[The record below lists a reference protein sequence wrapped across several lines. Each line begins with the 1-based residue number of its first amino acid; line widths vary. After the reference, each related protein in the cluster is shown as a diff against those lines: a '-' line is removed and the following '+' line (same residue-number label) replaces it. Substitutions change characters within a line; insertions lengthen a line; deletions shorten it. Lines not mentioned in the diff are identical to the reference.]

1 MRHADKA
8 RTERN
13 RDMHEDTASA
23 SMVEIQRLME
33 AQDLQAGASRYIVA
47 QERKAERQGDD
58 HRDEVKKIIR
68 GAIPILSAAL
78 DEFLV
83 KQAASKGRPSTATKA
98 LKAIG
103 DMDTVSHIALAL
115 AFSRAFKGQPSRAL
129 AEKMGRQI
137 EIELEAMA
145 LSEADPEAFQKISA
159 LATKGL
165 TPEGMER
172 IHDEAAGETGVRL
185 EWTPREKALIGGT
198 ITNVLLIALEG
209 LFEQRK
215 VKIEGQYYTC
225 VILTEEA
232 AKELEGMQDE
242 LAWSRPFMRPMTVP
256 PRRWERMDTG
266 AYIDPRLSKH
276 VPMVRTFNKHHK
288 RLIREAIKDGSM
300 QPVLDA
306 LNGMQETRFA
316 IDTRVLEVIEWVQ
329 GEKKQPGSSFPLL
342 DKPLPPPRIEPEVW
356 AGLAPETQHAKTR
369 ERKTIRNIRAASK
382 NNSVGL
388 AVDLGEARAL
398 SIIEAF
404 YLPVSMDS
412 RGRVYAVPHFNPQRS
427 DHIKGLF
434 RFADGVPMGAHG
446 GYWLSVH
453 LANCGDFK
461 NAAGQKASKLPM
473 AQRIHWVQENEHLIL
488 AAAADPKATYDWWS
502 AADSPFCFLQACF
515 EYAEWHASGFSPD
528 WLGHI
533 AVALDGSCSGLQH
546 YSALNRAEDEGYH
559 VNLLPRDTVGDIYNV
574 VRDHAAP
581 GLEALAKGGDVTCG
595 LIVAAGFD
603 RGTLK
608 RNTMTY
614 FYGSAQNGMAQQHMD
629 DLMRP
634 LADKVALG
642 TISAHPYAQM
652 VETVDEET
660 GEVTERNDGGF
671 TCANQ
676 LAKSAYHAI
685 TSVAPKADLAAKWF
699 QGIAG
704 ILANEGLSTVWKT
717 PMGMPV
723 VQRYSE
729 YHTKVV
735 NMWLYD
741 RKVKVPEAT
750 STDKVEDGRVMTR
763 ITAKF
768 REAPKAT
775 IDKRKARSAIAPNVI
790 HSLDAAHLQRAV
802 LYALKAGMRH
812 FLMIHDSFATHAGR
826 TAEFSHIIR
835 KAFRDQYDDFCPF
848 EALREG
854 ARQQGLSEEGW
865 EKVDKLERP
874 QRGKL
879 DLNEVLGALY
889 AFA

>member
-1 MRHADKA
+1 MQQ
-8 RTERN
+8 
-13 RDMHEDTASA
+13 DTASA
-23 SMVEIQRLME
+23 SLVDMQRFVE

-47 QERKAERQGDD
+47 QEKKAERQGDD
-58 HRDEVKKIIR
+58 HRDEVKKVIR
-68 GAIPILSAAL
+68 GAIPILSAGL
-78 DEFLV
+78 QDFLA
-83 KQAASKGRPSTATKA
+83 KQETSKGRRSTATKA
-98 LKAIG
+98 LQAIG
-103 DMDTVSHIALAL
+103 DMDKVAHIALSL
-115 AFSRAFKGQPSRAL
+115 AFSRAFKGQPSRVL

-145 LSEADPEAFQKISA
+145 LSEADPEAFKRIAA
-159 LATKGL
+159 LAVKGL
-165 TPEGMER
+165 TQEGMER
-172 IHDEAAGETGVRL
+172 IHDEAAVETGVRL
-185 EWTPREKALIGGT
+185 GWPGRDHALIGGALV
-198 ITNVLLIALEG
+198 NVLLIELEG

-242 LAWSRPFMRPMTVP
+242 VAWARPFMRPMSTP
-256 PRRWERMDTG
+256 PRPWERMDTG
-266 AYIDPRLSKH
+266 AYIDPRLAKH
-276 VPMVRTFNKHHK
+276 VPLVRTFNKHHK

-329 GEKKQPGSSFPLL
+329 EAKLRPGSSFPLL
-342 DKPLPPPRIEPEVW
+342 NKPLSPPRIEPEVW
-356 AGLAPETQHAKTR
+356 AGLAPEAQQAKTR
-369 ERKTIRNIRAASK
+369 ERKTVRNIRAASK

-388 AVDLGEARAL
+388 AVDLQEARAL
-398 SIIEAF
+398 AQRPAF
-404 YLPVSMDS
+404 YVPVSMDS

-427 DHIKGLF
+427 DYIKGLF
-434 RFADGVPMGAHG
+434 RFADGHPMGEHG

-453 LANCGDFK
+453 LANCGDFD
-461 NAAGQKASKLPM
+461 KASKKPM
-473 AQRIHWVQENEHLIL
+473 DQRIRWVQDNEPAIL
-488 AAAADPKATYDWWS
+488 AAAANPKATYDWWS
-502 AADSPFCFLQACF
+502 EADSPFCFLQACF

-528 WLGHI
+528 YLGHI

-581 GLEALAKGGDVTCG
+581 GLELLAQAGDVTCG

-642 TISAHPYAQM
+642 SISVHPYAQM
-652 VETVDEET
+652 VEKVDEET

-704 ILANEGLSTVWKT
+704 ILANESLSTVWRT

-729 YHTKVV
+729 YHMKVV

-741 RKVKVPEAT
+741 RKVKVPEAG
-750 STDKVEDGRVMTR
+750 STDKVEDGKVLTR

-768 REAPKAT
+768 RESPKAT

-802 LYALKAGMRH
+802 VYALKEGIRH

-826 TAEFSHIIR
+826 TQEFARIIR
-835 KAFRDQYDDFCPF
+835 EAFRDQYEAYCPF
-848 EALREG
+848 EALRQG
-854 ARQQGLSEEGW
+854 ARDQGLSEEGW
-865 EKVDKLERP
+865 EKVEKLEVP

-879 DLNEVLGALY
+879 DLNAVLDALY